1 MDYQMCGENTL
12 SFCVPSIQQH
22 FCPQSEAKL
31 GKYEVKYRL
40 PFFFFLSGNLSDTQA
55 CGRASGVSNC
65 SIWPIVEG
73 EADCHRRP
81 CCCCRKTTTPGA

>member
-1 MDYQMCGENTL
+1 VRENTL

-40 PFFFFLSGNLSDTQA
+40 PFF
-55 CGRASGVSNC
+55 
-65 SIWPIVEG
+65 
-73 EADCHRRP
+73 
-81 CCCCRKTTTPGA
+81 